1 MSIKGGKSILGLEQG
16 REQHINDERRMN
28 IITCQLET
36 WSTMNCVYRPRH
48 PKKCRC
54 LGFLHSP
61 MTEPGALGAHE
72 SDEGVA
78 ALKYAV
84 ASYILA
90 VSKMKRLP
98 AKMLMMEKMK
108 VAEGWIKSDD
118 LPQPFAIPF
127 IVETSF
133 TFKDIRDADILR
145 NTRICKHAFGTLH
158 MYGKHAM

>member
-1 MSIKGGKSILGLEQG
+1 MSMKGWKSILGLERG
-16 REQHINDERRMN
+16 REQHINDEQRMN
-28 IITCQLET
+28 IITRQLET
-36 WSTMNCVYRPRH
+36 WSTMNCFYRPRRS
-48 PKKCRC
+48 KVCRC

-61 MTEPGALGAHE
+61 MTEPGALGAHA

-98 AKMLMMEKMK
+98 AKMLIIEKMK

-118 LPQPFAIPF
+118 L
-127 IVETSF
+127 
-133 TFKDIRDADILR
+133 
-145 NTRICKHAFGTLH
+145 
-158 MYGKHAM
+158 

>member
-1 MSIKGGKSILGLEQG
+1 
-16 REQHINDERRMN
+16 
-28 IITCQLET
+28 
-36 WSTMNCVYRPRH
+36 
-48 PKKCRC
+48 
-54 LGFLHSP
+54 
-61 MTEPGALGAHE
+61 MTEPGALGAHA

-118 LPQPFAIPF
+118 LPQPFVIPF
-127 IVETSF
+127 IVKSSNHLR
-133 TFKDIRDADILR
+133 DIRDADILR

-158 MYGKHAM
+158 MYGKFAMKTLMKHIKT